1 MWTNIQMTIRM
12 CRQAGVTLVETM
24 ISLTLG
30 AIIAVGVMQLFAG
43 NSATHNL
50 LVGQS
55 RLQESARFA
64 LESISRATQ
73 QAGYKG
79 CYSSNESISRSFLV
93 ATPYEFDIE
102 VGMQGFEGETSSWSP
117 DLTLVMPTTIN
128 GVDTNVYTE
137 GGTSKTG
144 IDTSQL
150 IHATDV
156 ITLRYLSQVDH
167 RLLVDMPTSQE
178 DPIVEMPATGL
189 ELQDGHLALFH
200 DCEKA
205 TVFKITNISLH
216 DPAANQATLSHDTSG
231 TIVQNAIT
239 SLAEFNTFETDAS
252 VTAIESHTFFI
263 APGAGRNT
271 NGDTPLSLWRK
282 SGVAAPIELV
292 EGVENMQILYGLDND
307 NDDVPNRYVTAALVA
322 DWDDVVTAKFSVTVN
337 SVDDV
342 GATSSPTWPCGA
354 ALNSATPPQTQACI
368 TGKTYDG
375 LLRRTFSQTMQ
386 LRNQG

>member
-1 MWTNIQMTIRM
+1 MTIRM
-12 CRQAGVTLVETM
+12 IRQAGLTLVETM
-24 ISLTLG
+24 ISLALG
-30 AIIAVGVMQLFAG
+30 SLVAVGAMQLFVA
-43 NSATHNL
+43 NAATHNL

-55 RLQESARFA
+55 RMQESARFA
-64 LESISRATQ
+64 LNFVSRASQ

-93 ATPYEFDIE
+93 AMPYEFDIE
-102 VGMQGFEGETSSWSP
+102 VGIQGFEGETSSWSP

-128 GVDTNVYTE
+128 GVDTNVYME
-137 GGTSKTG
+137 DGTSKTG

-150 IHATDV
+150 IQTTDV

-167 RLLVDMPTSQE
+167 RLVVDMPTSQE
-178 DPIVEMPATGL
+178 DPIVEMPAIGL
-189 ELQDGHLALFH
+189 ALQDDHLALFH

-205 TVFKITNISLH
+205 TVFKITNISLD

-231 TIVQNAIT
+231 TIVQNAI
-239 SLAEFNTFETDAS
+239 SALAEFNTFETDAS
-252 VTAIESHTFFI
+252 VTAIESYTFFI
-263 APGAGRNT
+263 APGAGLNN
-271 NGDTPLSLWRK
+271 NGDRPLSLWRK
-282 SGVAAPIELV
+282 SGVTAPIELV

-307 NDDVPNRYVTAALVA
+307 NDDAPNRYVTAALVA
-322 DWDDVVTAKFSVTVN
+322 DWNDVVTARFSITVN

-354 ALNSATPPQTQACI
+354 TLNSATSPQIQACI
-368 TGKTYDG
+368 TGETYDG